1 MPGSRLHRLFQLGA
15 LTVAALL
22 PALSGAARAHEVPA
36 TVTVRAFVHPEG
48 RLLRIVIRAP
58 LESMRDVS
66 FPLSLIGELP
76 PSASQPALRQAAR
89 QWLADY
95 LAVFED
101 GKALAPPSI
110 AAVRLSLPADPSFG
124 SYPAALAHVTRDSLE
139 SYPGLPWQQAMLDV
153 VLEFEISRAEARF
166 ALEPAWGH
174 LGRRTTTVIR
184 YLPPDGPERGYQ
196 FTGNRGRIHLDPEW
210 YRAAW
215 NFVALGFGHILE
227 GLDHLLFLFCLV
239 IPVRRLVPLVTVVT
253 AFTVGHSITLA
264 GSALGLTPNALWF
277 PALVETLIA
286 ASILYL
292 AIENGLGA
300 KVERR
305 WALAFGFG
313 LVHGF
318 GFSFALRESLQ
329 FAGGHLLT
337 ALFGFNLG
345 VELGQLLVVS
355 LTVPVLVLLFRK
367 VPSGRALT
375 ILLSVL
381 VGHVAWHWMAGRW
394 SELRAYQFRW
404 PLLTPALVGGM
415 LRLLA
420 LLLIAGGAAW
430 LFAAAANHLARRRRA
445 APAELADSPAP

>member
-1 MPGSRLHRLFQLGA
+1 MHGSRLLRLFQSCA
-15 LTVAALL
+15 LSVAALL
-22 PALSGAARAHEVPA
+22 PALSELARAHEVPA
-36 TVTVRAFVHPEG
+36 RVIVRAFVHPEG
-48 RLLRIVIRAP
+48 RLLRVVIRAP
-58 LESMRDVS
+58 LEAMRDLS
-66 FPLSLIGELP
+66 FPLSVIGDVP
-76 PSASQPALRQAAR
+76 PSALQPPLRQAAR

-101 GKALAPPSI
+101 GRALAPPSI
-110 AAVRLSLPADPSFG
+110 AAVRLSLPSDPSFG
-124 SYPAALAHVTRDSLE
+124 SYAAAMAHVTSDSLE
-139 SYPGLPWQQAMLDV
+139 SYSGLPWQQAMLDV
-153 VLEFEISRAEARF
+153 VLEFEISRADARF

-184 YLPPDGPERGYQ
+184 YLPPQGPERGYQ

-215 NFVALGFGHILE
+215 NFVALGLGHILG

-239 IPVRRLVPLVTVVT
+239 TPVRRLVPLVKVVT

-264 GSALGLTPNALWF
+264 GAALGMAPDALWF
-277 PALVETLIA
+277 PALIETLIA
-286 ASILYL
+286 ASILYM
-292 AIENGLGA
+292 AIENVLGA
-300 KVERR
+300 RVERR

-318 GFSFALRESLQ
+318 GFAFALSESLQ

-355 LTVPVLVLLFRK
+355 FTVPVLVLLFRQ

-381 VGHVAWHWMAGRW
+381 VGHAAWHWIADRW
-394 SELRAYQFRW
+394 SELRAYEFRL
-404 PLLTPALVGGM
+404 PSLTPAFAGDM

-420 LLLIAGGAAW
+420 LLLISGGAAW
-430 LFAAAANHLARRRRA
+430 LFAAAANHFARRRQA
-445 APAELADSPAP
+445 GPADLADSPTP